1 MKLVLASASP
11 RRRELLNQVGLAH
24 LVKAQDVDESVVPGE
39 SPEAYVTRVAL
50 KKARA
55 CPRQPHEVVLAAD
68 TTVVADG
75 RILGK
80 PVDLAEA
87 RDMLRRLSGTR
98 HTVLSAV
105 ACCSELGE
113 FEVLATATVTL
124 RSLSDQEIEAYLATG
139 ESLDKAGGY
148 GVQGIAG
155 IFVDRVDGS
164 YSAVVGLPLAETE
177 LLLRRAGL
185 DTWAMRAEGQPS

>member
-11 RRRELLNQVGLAH
+11 RRRELLNQVGLDH
-24 LVKAQDVDESVVPGE
+24 VVKAQDVDESVVVGE

-50 KKARA
+50 MKARA
-55 CPRQPHEVVLAAD
+55 CVREPEEVVLAAD
-68 TTVVADG
+68 TTVVANG
-75 RILGK
+75 GILGK
-80 PVDLAEA
+80 PVSIADA
-87 RDMLRRLSGTR
+87 REMLERLSGTS

-113 FEVLATATVTL
+113 FQVLVSATVTL
-124 RSLSDQEIEAYLATG
+124 RALSRMEIDAYLATG
-139 ESLDKAGGY
+139 ESFDKAGSY

-155 IFVDRVDGS
+155 MFVERVDGS
-164 YSAVVGLPLAETE
+164 YTAVVGLPLAETE

-185 DTWAMRAEGQPS
+185 DTWAARAVRSSA

>member
-11 RRRELLNQVGLAH
+11 RRRELLDQIGLAH
-24 LVKAQDVDESVVPGE
+24 VVKAQDVDESVVPGE
-39 SPEAYVTRVAL
+39 SPEEYVARVAM

-55 CPRQPHEVVLAAD
+55 CPREFDEVVLAAD

-75 RILGK
+75 QILGK
-80 PVDLAEA
+80 PSSLAEA
-87 RDMLRRLSGTR
+87 RRMLESLSGTR

-105 ACCSELGE
+105 ACCSENGE
-113 FEVLATATVTL
+113 FEVLVTATVTL
-124 RSLSDQEIEAYLATG
+124 RALVDGEIDAYLSTG
-139 ESLDKAGGY
+139 ESFDKAGGY

-155 IFVDRVDGS
+155 VFVDRVDGS

-177 LLLRRAGL
+177 LLLRQAGL
-185 DTWAMRAEGQPS
+185 DTWAMRAATRAH